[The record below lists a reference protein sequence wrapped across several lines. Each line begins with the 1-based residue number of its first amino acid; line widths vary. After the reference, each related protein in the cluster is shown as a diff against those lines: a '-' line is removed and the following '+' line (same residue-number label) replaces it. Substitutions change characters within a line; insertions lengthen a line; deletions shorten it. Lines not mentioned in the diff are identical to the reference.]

1 MFRAV
6 TGHHRR
12 VRSLVFS
19 QRLLIAACVVGHA
32 LAASAGEPHPEP
44 RVIVNVVSV
53 RGPHTPPEV
62 QRAARLGWGRI
73 VRCYKSIDPSIKG
86 KLDLELH
93 VSKTGSVA
101 STRAG
106 TSTLGNPELVRCLSE
121 TMKGLAMP
129 QASAD
134 STAAIEIHVAP
145 GDKVYP

>member
-1 MFRAV
+1 MP
-6 TGHHRR
+6 T
-12 VRSLVFS
+12 LVFP
-19 QRLLIAACVVGHA
+19 QRLLAVACVA
-32 LAASAGEPHPEP
+32 QTLAAAAAEPHPEP

-53 RGPHTPPEV
+53 RGPHTPPAV

-73 VRCYKSIDPSIKG
+73 VRCYKSVDPSIKG

-93 VSKTGSVA
+93 VAKTGSVVA
-101 STRAG
+101 TRARA
-106 TSTLGNPELVRCLSE
+106 STLGNPELVRCLSE

-145 GDKVYP
+145 GDKALPDDEAHP

>member
-1 MFRAV
+1 MRTLTFPQPL
-6 TGHHRR
+6 
-12 VRSLVFS
+12 LVVAWLA
-19 QRLLIAACVVGHA
+19 QA
-32 LAASAGEPHPEP
+32 LAATAGEPHPEP

-53 RGPHTPPEV
+53 RGPHTPPAV

-106 TSTLGNPELVRCLSE
+106 ASTLGSPELVRCLSA

-129 QASAD
+129 EASAD

-145 GDKVYP
+145 GDK